1 MENIDCS
8 IKDITVVAEEISE
21 NTFAEAMQILSCA
34 EKDIILDVKSTKR
47 RLEIAATRLLLKNTF
62 GNDAL
67 LLHTEHGAPFIENY
81 SGNISISHSKDKVY
95 IAFSPLHKVGV
106 DIQYW
111 SKSLVR
117 VTSKYLSDREAE
129 AINVSDR
136 QALLKAWT
144 VKEAV
149 YKLLGIK
156 DLSLKSID
164 TLKDDILTVMHCG
177 TTYQIKIHTITTDDF
192 SLAIA
197 WM

>member
-8 IKDITVVAEEISE
+8 IKDIAVVAEEISE

-34 EKDIILDVKSTKR
+34 EKDIILDAKSTKR

-67 LLHTEHGAPFIENY
+67 LLHTEQGAPFIETY
-81 SGNISISHSKDKVY
+81 SGNISSSHSKDTVY
-95 IAFSPLHKVGV
+95 IAFSTLHRVGV

-111 SKSLVR
+111 SESLAR

-129 AINVSDR
+129 EINISDR
-136 QALLKAWT
+136 QSLLKAWT

-164 TLKDDILTVMHCG
+164 TLRDDVSTVMHCG

>member
-21 NTFAEAMQILSCA
+21 KSFAEAMQILSCT
-34 EKDIILDVKSTKR
+34 EKDIILDAKSAKR

-67 LLHTEHGAPFIENY
+67 LQHTEHGAPFIDNY

-95 IAFSPLHKVGV
+95 IAFSRLYKVGV

-111 SKSLVR
+111 SESLAR
-117 VTSKYLSDREAE
+117 VTSKYLSDTEVE

-136 QALLKAWT
+136 HSLLKAWT

-149 YKLLGIK
+149 YKLLGIN

-164 TLKDDILTVMHCG
+164 TLKDDVSTVIHNG
-177 TTYQIKIHTITTDDF
+177 IKYKIKIHTITTDDF